1 MLCRPSAALLSS
13 RSIRSIRPD
22 SRIFPMRPVRPLL
35 AMVASLLLSACQ
47 QTPSSGSMAAAGL
60 TRPPAAHSSTA
71 SAARVPPYYVR
82 VQPEATGLVS
92 VSDDGEHTFLEF
104 SILPPG
110 DLKFFDLDGKPLRA
124 VWVENFA
131 AIAATHRGILIRLGT
146 ATSYVSLHPRA
157 ELLRKPDV
165 LETPII
171 SELRERLLQEG
182 PRAEMARA
190 LLRLNTTGNTTP
202 EVQVAPTGHVVVTTN
217 PAAAAWPAASGTP
230 SGATSAMPPAAQS
243 ATPSAATPTQPGAA
257 AQTVPVGSAAAQTA
271 AHAAD
276 VSDAPWPR
284 LQRVFFATNSVS
296 ISAPDDGLHR
306 LLADAR
312 QSDEIWIAGHTDSI
326 GPRTANAALAR
337 RRAEAIKYILTSRGV
352 APERIVL
359 VRAPIDSYIADNE
372 TEVGRAKNRRVEV
385 TFVKSGGLPASPRA
399 LLGTPAAR

>member
-1 MLCRPSAALLSS
+1 MPCRFAAAL
-13 RSIRSIRPD
+13 
-22 SRIFPMRPVRPLL
+22 VALL
-35 AMVASLLLSACQ
+35 SLLLSACQ
-47 QTPSSGSMAAAGL
+47 HTPPSAGHAASAQTRSGASSQ
-60 TRPPAAHSSTA
+60 PAAPA
-71 SAARVPPYYVR
+71 IWAPPYYVR
-82 VQPEATGLVS
+82 VQPEASGLVA

-110 DLKFFDLDGKPLRA
+110 DLKFFDLEGKPLRA
-124 VWVENFA
+124 VWVDNFA

-157 ELLRKPDV
+157 EQLRKPEV
-165 LETPII
+165 VETPII
-171 SELRERLLQEG
+171 AELRERLLQEG
-182 PRAEMARA
+182 PRTEMARVIA
-190 LLRLNTTGNTTP
+190 RLNTSGAVAERAGEAPVGATAVRPANIVTNSTP
-202 EVQVAPTGHVVVTTN
+202 ASLVPVVPVVPVVPAKGPSTHSTVVN
-217 PAAAAWPAASGTP
+217 AGALAMAAAPASGVAAP
-230 SGATSAMPPAAQS
+230 SLSAEVAE
-243 ATPSAATPTQPGAA
+243 
-257 AQTVPVGSAAAQTA
+257 
-271 AHAAD
+271 
-276 VSDAPWPR
+276 APWPR

-326 GPRTANAALAR
+326 GARTANAALAR

-399 LLGTPAAR
+399 LLGTPPAR